1 MIGTLI
7 LFSPIIFGVY
17 LASSYPNGSPWHIK
31 ALSVLIVPFCVVLLL
46 AVDGGGGGEVIG
58 WGIILAF
65 MFTPVF
71 MVAAFLTEY
80 LARKYKLVGRM

>member
-17 LASSYPNGSPWHIK
+17 LASTYPNGSPWHVR
-31 ALSVLIVPFCVVLLL
+31 ALSILIVPVCIILPLGI
-46 AVDGGGGGEVIG
+46 DGGGEAIG

-65 MFTPVF
+65 MFTPIF

-80 LARKYKLVGRM
+80 LARKYKLVGSK

>member
-17 LASSYPNGSPWHIK
+17 LASTYPNGSPWHVR
-31 ALSVLIVPFCVVLLL
+31 ALSILIVPVCIILPL
-46 AVDGGGGGEVIG
+46 AIDGGGEAIG

-65 MFTPVF
+65 MFTPIF

-80 LARKYKLVGRM
+80 LARKYKLVGSK